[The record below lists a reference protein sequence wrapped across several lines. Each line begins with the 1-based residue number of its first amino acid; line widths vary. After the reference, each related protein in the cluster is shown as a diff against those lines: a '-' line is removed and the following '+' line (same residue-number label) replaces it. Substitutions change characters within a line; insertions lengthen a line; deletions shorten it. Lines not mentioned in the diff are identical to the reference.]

1 MELKP
6 LEQTKIV
13 TFCGSTRF
21 KEEYLYWQKAF
32 TMEGW
37 VVISVGVFG
46 HADDVPLTEEQK
58 TMLDRLHLNKIML
71 AELVFIIDKD
81 GYTGESTKR
90 EIAYAELIGKT
101 IKYLSKTL
109 DKCVSE
115 VYTEEQRKEDY
126 KKRREDLIRFTEKP
140 FQENYGE

>member
-1 MELKP
+1 MKP

-21 KEEYLYWQKAF
+21 KAEYLYWQKAF

-46 HADDVPLTEEQK
+46 HADAEPLTTEQK

-71 AELVFIIDKD
+71 AELVFIIDKE
-81 GYTGESTKR
+81 GYTSESTKR
-90 EIAYAELIGKT
+90 EIAYAESIGKT
-101 IKYLSKTL
+101 IKYMSQTL
-109 DKCVSE
+109 D
-115 VYTEEQRKEDY
+115 
-126 KKRREDLIRFTEKP
+126 FP
-140 FQENYGE
+140 